1 MTEPACL
8 GKWPVMSDAK
18 WSKVAEIYCGRC
30 PISDVCAVSDRGVS
44 GPDGWVPSIG
54 DDVLHAAA
62 TWVSLRQ
69 REGRATI
76 TYSGL
81 YQTFGTVKGL
91 IDAHGFPLPKQ
102 GSGVQTWVFDRA
114 DIDAWALD
122 VLAVSELEH
131 ARLLS
136 RPGYVAV
143 R

>member
-1 MTEPACL
+1 
-8 GKWPVMSDAK
+8 MSDAK

-30 PISDVCAVSDRGVS
+30 PIRDVCTVSDRGVS
-44 GPDGWVPSIG
+44 GPGGWVPSIG

-62 TWVSLRQ
+62 TWVSLKQ
-69 REGRATI
+69 RGRTTI

-81 YQTFGTVKGL
+81 YQTLGVVNSL
-91 IDAHGFPLPKQ
+91 IESHGFPLPKQ

-114 DIDAWALD
+114 DVDGWAWD

-131 ARLLS
+131 AALLS

>member
-1 MTEPACL
+1 MSKPACL
-8 GKWPVMSDAK
+8 GKWHVMSDPK
-18 WSKVAEIYCGRC
+18 WSWSAERYCGRC
-30 PISDVCAVSDRGVS
+30 PISGVCAVSDRGVS

-62 TWVSLRQ
+62 TWVSLKQ
-69 REGRATI
+69 RGRATI

-81 YQTFGTVKGL
+81 YQTFGTVKSL
-91 IDAHGFPLPKQ
+91 IESHGFPLPKQ
-102 GSGVQTWVFDRA
+102 GAGVQTWVFDRA

-131 ARLLS
+131 AALLS